1 MGIHP
6 TPTYG
11 GRTPHTDTLGQME
24 GHIIPGLIWL
34 CYAGQRAMRGA
45 AIWEGI
51 VFLDE
56 NPEFARARALQVV
69 MIALELHGAWRCFKH
84 LPSLG
89 ETAAAAKSSSRNS
102 TPTKRGGGGSGGS
115 GGGRSRR
122 GSSPT
127 GKRLRV
133 KAARVAPAAD
143 GSPNGSP
150 RSSVA

>member
-1 MGIHP
+1 
-6 TPTYG
+6 
-11 GRTPHTDTLGQME
+11 ME

-89 ETAAAAKSSSRNS
+89 DTAAAAKSSSRSSSGSRNS
-102 TPTKRGGGGSGGS
+102 TPTKRGGGGS

-127 GKRLRV
+127 GKQLRV